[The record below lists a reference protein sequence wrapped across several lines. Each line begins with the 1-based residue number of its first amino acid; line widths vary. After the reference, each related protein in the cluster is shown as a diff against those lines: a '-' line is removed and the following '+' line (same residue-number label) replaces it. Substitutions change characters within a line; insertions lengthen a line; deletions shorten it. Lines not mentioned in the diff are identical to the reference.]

1 MCIRDSFYPGCG
13 PLLKHQAVAESVPL
27 LMQLG
32 ALDDWTPAQPC
43 VDWAGTLKARAGSDV
58 TVHVYEGSY
67 HGFDGTAPV
76 RLRGDV
82 PNGTS
87 AHGVHQGGNPTARVQ
102 SLAALQSF
110 WKRVLGTPT
119 AP

>member
-1 MCIRDSFYPGCG
+1 
-13 PLLKHQAVAESVPL
+13 
-27 LMQLG
+27 
-32 ALDDWTPAQPC
+32 
-43 VDWAGTLKARAGSDV
+43 
-58 TVHVYEGSY
+58 
-67 HGFDGTAPV
+67 
-76 RLRGDV
+76 V